1 MLTFFLQKMSIY
13 KAEVGAEYFE
23 SSFFLALLPF
33 LLICLLCQK
42 IKKQKKDAVSWC
54 KKTCITVKL
63 QESCI

>member
-42 IKKQKKDAVSWC
+42 NKKVKKRCSE
-54 KKTCITVKL
+54 L
-63 QESCI
+63 M